1 MLPIAVFSHA
11 RRRRRVHA
19 VLQLVA
25 GVLLL
30 GSLTAPRSA
39 AQDTADPDAGAVQS
53 LVFADS
59 SYIVVDGTSN
69 RSDWTVHAPAF
80 SADVRT
86 SPDGAPASVT
96 LTVDVQA
103 MESRKSTIMDRL
115 MRGALDA
122 DTHDTISFV
131 SDSIDPSDEGA
142 FAARG
147 ELELAG
153 TKQPVT
159 VAVTRG
165 VNTTGQV
172 VWEGSVPLLMTDFGI
187 KPPKAMFGAL
197 HTGNEVTVRFRL
209 VEE

>member
-1 MLPIAVFSHA
+1 MAPHA
-11 RRRRRVHA
+11 
-19 VLQLVA
+19 
-25 GVLLL
+25 
-30 GSLTAPRSA
+30 A
-39 AQDTADPDAGAVQS
+39 AQETSESGADARQTLA
-53 LVFADS
+53 FADS

-69 RSDWTVHAPAF
+69 RSDWTVHATEF

-86 SPDGAPASVT
+86 SADGDPASVT

-115 MRGALDA
+115 MRGSLDA
-122 DTHDTISFV
+122 DTHDTITFV
-131 SDSIDPSDEGA
+131 SEAIDQSDDGA

-187 KPPKAMFGAL
+187 KPPTAMFGAL